1 MELLLLLPEVKQ
13 GRDRG
18 LCVTGSARPHLCST
32 HSPPL
37 PPAGWRRGS
46 QAQPPG
52 RAGAVTPR
60 EGVAHGDRARTGRPL
75 GCVWAAAVDAGV
87 CVCVCV
93 SRAPA
98 TCSASARGAATGGVG
113 GGAGTPGPAAAP
125 KMGGWE
131 DGLQAGL
138 SSGTP
143 PLTRLP
149 VPPSPPFP
157 AAVLEAGGGWLAGV
171 CFPHGAPCWPSHR
184 GLHVSPGQVDWL
196 RGPFRKCLC
205 DVSGMSLPA
214 DFLSWRNLRLLGV

>member
-1 MELLLLLPEVKQ
+1 MELLLLLPEIKQ

-32 HSPPL
+32 HSPPP

-93 SRAPA
+93 CPVPPPH
-98 TCSASARGAATGGVG
+98 AAHLH
-113 GGAGTPGPAAAP
+113 
-125 KMGGWE
+125 E
-131 DGLQAGL
+131 GLPQAGL
-138 SSGTP
+138 EEGLGLQDQLLPQRWGVGKTGSRPASPLGPLHSHGSLCPHPLPSRQQSWRLEVAGSQRSASRTEPRVGP
-143 PLTRLP
+143 PT
-149 VPPSPPFP
+149 
-157 AAVLEAGGGWLAGV
+157 AV
-171 CFPHGAPCWPSHR
+171 S
-184 GLHVSPGQVDWL
+184 
-196 RGPFRKCLC
+196 
-205 DVSGMSLPA
+205 MSLPVR
-214 DFLSWRNLRLLGV
+214 WTGCGGPLGSVCVMFQGCPFQQTFSPGGI